1 MDSYVKLASLSQGRD
16 KIFRTT
22 QYACILLNYLIH
34 KNGSN
39 KELAAKLKH
48 LESNLSSGR
57 KLFRLGNTVDAVQT
71 ARRNVQL
78 SDPVLRFCLTAIP
91 LSRALYYICDNIL
104 WAGAV
109 GLGDIDKEKWSK
121 RCNRYYFFSLVV
133 SLGRDVYEV
142 VQLMKEEALVRKRQ
156 ESKSVSNLENNHVQI
171 EFDWIARIK
180 SKAFLVLLFQSLGSN
195 PPVLLDVVKN
205 LCDLVLPLDKIGI
218 CKTNPAVVGFCGLL
232 SSILSILAFTQP
244 ALKLKP

>member
-22 QYACILLNYLIH
+22 QYACILLNCLIH
-34 KNGSN
+34 KHGSN

-71 ARRNVQL
+71 ARRNVQI
-78 SDPVLRFCLTAIP
+78 SDPVLRFCLTAIS

-104 WAGAV
+104 WSGAV

-121 RCNRYYFFSLVV
+121 RCNHYYFFSLVV

-142 VQLMKEEALVRKRQ
+142 VQLMKEEVLVQKRQ
-156 ESKSVSNLENNHVQI
+156 ASKSINNLENNRAQR

-180 SKAFLVLLFQSLGSN
+180 SKAFLVLLFQIVGNN
-195 PPVLLDVVKN
+195 PPVLLDIVKN
-205 LCDLVLPLDKIGI
+205 LCDLTLPLDKMGI
-218 CKTNPAVVGFCGLL
+218 CKTNSGVVGFCGLL
-232 SSILSILAFTQP
+232 SSILSILALMHP
-244 ALKLKP
+244 ALKLKA